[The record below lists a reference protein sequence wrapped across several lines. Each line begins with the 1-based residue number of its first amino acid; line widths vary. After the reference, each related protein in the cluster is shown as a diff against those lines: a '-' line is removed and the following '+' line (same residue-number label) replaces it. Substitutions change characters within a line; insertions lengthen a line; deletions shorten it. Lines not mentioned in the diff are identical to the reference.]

1 VTLGIEF
8 ISPTRLWLLLAVVGL
23 AVLYVVLQ
31 ARRRRDAVRY
41 TNVALLDTVA
51 PKRPGWRRHLPA
63 TAFVVGTAALVV
75 AFARPTDE
83 VRVPRERA
91 TIIMA
96 VDTSLSMEATDV
108 APSRLAAAQQAA
120 STFLQ
125 QLPDTI
131 NVGLVT
137 FDGIAR
143 VEVPPTTDHLAVE
156 RAVQDIELGEGTA
169 IGEAIFASLDAIEQV
184 LARTDG
190 DGGSSDDGAQVP
202 GAVVLMSDG
211 ETTVGRPNE
220 LGVDAAVEA
229 GVPVSTIAFG
239 TDLGTIELA
248 GEPFPIAV
256 PVNEEALGLIAEG
269 TNGRAF
275 SAASEEEL
283 AAVYRDIGS
292 SIGYETEEQEITG
305 WFVGA
310 ALVAM
315 MAAAAMSLLWFS
327 RLP

>member
-1 VTLGIEF
+1 VTFGLDF
-8 ISPTRLWLLLAVVGL
+8 IAPTRLWLLLVAVGMA
-23 AVLYVVLQ
+23 AVYVVLQ
-31 ARRRRDAVRY
+31 ARRRRDAVRF
-41 TNVALLDTVA
+41 TNIALLDTVA

-63 TAFVVGTAALVV
+63 AAFVVATAALVV
-75 AFARPTDE
+75 AFARPTDD

-108 APSRLAAAQQAA
+108 EPSRLAAAQQAA
-120 STFLQ
+120 SAFLQ
-125 QLPDTI
+125 QLPETI

-143 VEVPPTTDHLAVE
+143 VQVPPTTDHLAVE
-156 RAVQDIELGEGTA
+156 RAVQSIELGEGTA
-169 IGEAIFASLDAIEQV
+169 IGEAIFASLDAIDQV

-190 DGGSSDDGAQVP
+190 GGDEGDGRVP
-202 GAVVLMSDG
+202 GAIVLMSDG

-220 LGVDAAVEA
+220 LGVEAAVEA

-256 PVNEEALGLIAEG
+256 PVNEEALGQIAEG
-269 TNGRAF
+269 TDGRAF

-315 MAAAAMSLLWFS
+315 MAAAAMSLVWFS